1 MKKLKI
7 VYVFFLTAGV
17 LLLIVGISFHIMGDT
32 AGAIINFIAGIL
44 AFIVSVG
51 FYYKKSK
58 GRPK

>member
-17 LLLIVGISFHIMGDT
+17 LLLIVGFSFYQMGDT
-32 AGAIINFIAGIL
+32 TGAIINFIAGIL
-44 AFIVSVG
+44 ALIVSVG

-58 GRPK
+58 E